1 MGLIVANQET
11 VLFDFTPLLTEKILP
26 IIHSSPCLQAGLF
39 FCDERVAM
47 KNEELLIADAD
58 YARLAALGRQEAL
71 EEELSRA
78 TVIPVERMPDNVV
91 RMHSR
96 VTYLDERSGERREV
110 ELVFP
115 EEADMASGK
124 VSVLAPVGAA
134 LLGLVVGQSIDWPF
148 PDGRA
153 RRLRVE
159 STLAPSD

>member
-1 MGLIVANQET
+1 
-11 VLFDFTPLLTEKILP
+11 
-26 IIHSSPCLQAGLF
+26 
-39 FCDERVAM
+39 M
-47 KNEELLIADAD
+47 KAEDLMIADLD
-58 YARLAALGRQEAL
+58 YARLRTLAAGGNLA
-71 EEELSRA
+71 EELSRA
-78 TVIPVERMPDNVV
+78 TVVPKEQMPENVV

-96 VTYLDERSGERREV
+96 VTYLDESSGERREV